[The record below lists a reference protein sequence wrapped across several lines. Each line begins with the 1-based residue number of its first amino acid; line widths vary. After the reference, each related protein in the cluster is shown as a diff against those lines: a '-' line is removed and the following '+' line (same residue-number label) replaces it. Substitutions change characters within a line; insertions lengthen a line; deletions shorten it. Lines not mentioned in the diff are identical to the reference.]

1 MTSSTCVRSK
11 LINISDRVGES
22 VIKYKALCR
31 TMLSSV
37 LINFNH
43 FRDGGFS
50 RMILSRD
57 PNIKISNV
65 DADVINRLKY
75 SIMHCCVAKGG

>member
-1 MTSSTCVRSK
+1 MYFNLSVLYYDVTGIDSYINMTSSTCVRSK

-22 VIKYKALCR
+22 VIKYEALCR

-43 FRDGGFS
+43 SRDGGFS
-50 RMILSRD
+50 
-57 PNIKISNV
+57 KQE
-65 DADVINRLKY
+65 
-75 SIMHCCVAKGG
+75 